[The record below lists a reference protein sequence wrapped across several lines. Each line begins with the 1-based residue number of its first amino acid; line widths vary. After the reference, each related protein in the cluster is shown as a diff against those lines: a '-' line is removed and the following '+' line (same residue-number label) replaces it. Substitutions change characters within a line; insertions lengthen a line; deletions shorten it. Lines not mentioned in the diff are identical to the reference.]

1 MVEIYFPL
9 VRNFVDEVHQK
20 AGKAQGLRHFD
31 RTVYWLKQLKPEAD
45 EALLIAAYAHDI
57 ERAYRDSTYNKI
69 DKSEK
74 GFQDKGHLIYHQETG
89 AKIMSDFLIGIEAP
103 VELIARVAMLIS
115 KHEIGGN
122 PDQNLLKDADS
133 VSFLE
138 TQVDHFVTEQVAVRG
153 KEKVKEK
160 FDWMYNRITSP
171 NAEEVA
177 KPWYHLALSKLGY

>member
-1 MVEIYFPL
+1 M
-9 VRNFVDEVHQK
+9 
-20 AGKAQGLRHFD
+20 
-31 RTVYWLKQLKPEAD
+31 
-45 EALLIAAYAHDI
+45 IAAYSHDI
-57 ERAYRDSTYNKI
+57 ERAYRDPSYNKI
-69 DKSEK
+69 ADSDK
-74 GFQDKGHLIYHQETG
+74 GFRDDDHLIHHQPTG
-89 AKIMSDFLIGIEAP
+89 AKIMSDYLLGVGAP
-103 VELIARVAMLIS
+103 KDLAERVAMLIS